1 MNQDY
6 NQRLDKILNSLVN
19 EVEWCVNPS
28 AGAVSVNREKE
39 QTAQSQ
45 AKQAIIKLI
54 EDEVREAVWKEKER
68 IYEFATRKQ
77 ANGLYVPIEL
87 GIEPWLRGQL

>member
-1 MNQDY
+1 MTNY
-6 NQRLDKILNSLVN
+6 NERLN
-19 EVEWCVNPS
+19 EIFYQYRDEYNAWQANPRGS
-28 AGAVSVNREKE
+28 GTNGIKLQNR
-39 QTAQSQ
+39 

-54 EDEVREAVWKEKER
+54 EDEAREAVWKEKER

-87 GIEPWLRGQL
+87 GIEPWLREQL

>member
-1 MNQDY
+1 MTNY
-6 NQRLDKILNSLVN
+6 NERLDEKIDDILEELHNSWLEDDYERDDPCGLN
-19 EVEWCVNPS
+19 
-28 AGAVSVNREKE
+28 
-39 QTAQSQ
+39 

-87 GIEPWLRGQL
+87 GIEPWLREQL

>member
-1 MNQDY
+1 MTNY
-6 NQRLDKILNSLVN
+6 NERLDEILKQ
-19 EVEWCVNPS
+19 
-28 AGAVSVNREKE
+28 VSEAARQAIRDYRDHKE
-39 QTAQSQ
+39 PAPQELTHLK

-87 GIEPWLRGQL
+87 GIEPWLREQL

>member
-1 MNQDY
+1 MTNY
-6 NQRLDKILNSLVN
+6 NKRLDEILADHREWMRGIRTDRLVGTSS
-19 EVEWCVNPS
+19 E
-28 AGAVSVNREKE
+28 A
-39 QTAQSQ
+39 T
-45 AKQAIIKLI
+45 KQAIIKLI

-87 GIEPWLRGQL
+87 GIEPWLREQL

>member
-1 MNQDY
+1 MTQIDERSKPMTNY
-6 NQRLDKILNSLVN
+6 NERLDEILELLHNSWLDDDYDAKDPDAT
-19 EVEWCVNPS
+19 E
-28 AGAVSVNREKE
+28 
-39 QTAQSQ
+39 

-87 GIEPWLRGQL
+87 GIEPWLREQL

>member
-1 MNQDY
+1 MTNY
-6 NQRLDKILNSLVN
+6 NERLDEIFAPLIDSPSLTLTTTY
-19 EVEWCVNPS
+19 W
-28 AGAVSVNREKE
+28 GG
-39 QTAQSQ
+39 

-87 GIEPWLRGQL
+87 GIEPWLREQL

>member
-1 MNQDY
+1 MSGRLLSDEELRKAIEEIIIADDY
-6 NQRLDKILNSLVN
+6 SHGVQGRTVDNLV
-19 EVEWCVNPS
+19 
-28 AGAVSVNREKE
+28 
-39 QTAQSQ
+39 
-45 AKQAIIKLI
+45 KLI

-87 GIEPWLRGQL
+87 GIEPWLREQL

>member
-1 MNQDY
+1 MTNY
-6 NQRLDKILNSLVN
+6 NERLDGILRAFEN
-19 EVEWCVNPS
+19 WCTKTGFKGEPVLS
-28 AGAVSVNREKE
+28 RV
-39 QTAQSQ
+39 Q

-87 GIEPWLRGQL
+87 GIEPWLREQL

>member
-1 MNQDY
+1 MT
-6 NQRLDKILNSLVN
+6 LDEQIDEILHKYWEGIAWDIGPEPRNDD
-19 EVEWCVNPS
+19 P
-28 AGAVSVNREKE
+28 
-39 QTAQSQ
+39 

-87 GIEPWLRGQL
+87 GIEPWLREQL

>member
-1 MNQDY
+1 MSGRLLSDEELRKAIEEITIADDY
-6 NQRLDKILNSLVN
+6 SHGVQVRTVDNLV
-19 EVEWCVNPS
+19 
-28 AGAVSVNREKE
+28 
-39 QTAQSQ
+39 
-45 AKQAIIKLI
+45 KLI

-87 GIEPWLRGQL
+87 GIEPWLREQL

>member
-1 MNQDY
+1 MSGRLLSDEELRKAIEEIIIADDY
-6 NQRLDKILNSLVN
+6 SHGVQVRTVDNLV
-19 EVEWCVNPS
+19 
-28 AGAVSVNREKE
+28 
-39 QTAQSQ
+39 
-45 AKQAIIKLI
+45 KLI

-87 GIEPWLRGQL
+87 GIEPWLREQL

>member
-1 MNQDY
+1 MTPTERDIDELLEDFK
-6 NQRLDKILNSLVN
+6 RGVI
-19 EVEWCVNPS
+19 S
-28 AGAVSVNREKE
+28 AHNNNYGENVWNAEDF
-39 QTAQSQ
+39 AQAQ

-87 GIEPWLRGQL
+87 GIEPWLREQL